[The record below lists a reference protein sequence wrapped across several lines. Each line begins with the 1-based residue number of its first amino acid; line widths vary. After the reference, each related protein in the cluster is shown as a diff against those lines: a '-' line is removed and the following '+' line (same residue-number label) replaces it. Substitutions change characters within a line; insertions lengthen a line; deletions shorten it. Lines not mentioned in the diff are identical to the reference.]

1 MVRDAVER
9 VVLNVALEAHN
20 VIAIGDDVIVWI
32 GAAPMRCVFVE
43 QARFDIRIPAV
54 VQPAVDIER
63 LARHAISVGII
74 KLLLDRQ
81 YRLLQFL
88 GQAFVTIKAD
98 NPVVGRFFNS
108 QVFLLDMAEEFL
120 LEYIIGIFP
129 AISRV
134 LSLLDESTSTISSAT
149 GNRL

>member
-1 MVRDAVER
+1 M
-9 VVLNVALEAHN
+9 LNVALEAHY

-43 QARFDIRIPAV
+43 QARFDIRVPAV

-81 YRLLQFL
+81 YRLLQVL
-88 GQAFVTIKAD
+88 RQALVTIKAEH
-98 NPVVGRFFNS
+98 PVIGCFFNS
-108 QVFLLDMAEEFL
+108 QVLLLDVAEECL
-120 LEYIIGIFP
+120 LEQFIGIFP
-129 AISRV
+129 GNLQRAVLRLKSRV
-134 LSLLDESTSTISSAT
+134 LISGYQQWLSQ
-149 GNRL
+149 R